1 MARPITGTIY
11 KPDGTAWASGEVR
24 ARLVE
29 PFETSTRV
37 YPKTEITITLDA
49 NGQIPA
55 GTQLDTPDTGTA
67 HYVITTPDQ
76 ANYHVYIATGPAVD
90 LVTLLTIAGTQVA
103 ASDLQVLL
111 DAESRLNPTAVT
123 TTYQALATDTYLRCT
138 GAPYTITLPA
148 ASDYVD
154 GDILYVKNKSTS
166 GNLTIAPHGTD
177 TADGS
182 AASRTILPTW
192 AGGFVSNGVS
202 DWDVIGGVA

>member
-1 MARPITGTIY
+1 MSRPLTIAINHT
-11 KPDGTAWASGEVR
+11 DGTPWEGGIVTDEQ
-24 ARLVE
+24 
-29 PFETSTRV
+29 V
-37 YPKTEITITLDA
+37 YDVIADNVIYSAGSQTDTLDA
-49 NGQIPA
+49 QGE
-55 GTQLDTPDTGTA
+55 GSLTLRTPDSGTA
-67 HYVITTPDQ
+67 LHRFTLPNGNVYEV
-76 ANYHVYIATGPAVD
+76 HVETGPSVD
-90 LVTLLTIAGTQVA
+90 LLTLITVEGTQVA

-192 AGGFVSNGVS
+192 AGGFVSDGIS